1 MKPLQKIGWSLALL
15 MLVERLWKQ
24 WMVRR
29 FFRQPLPAAQTRT
42 GLVSIIQPILSGD
55 PTMPACLESNLR
67 LKSSIRLEFIWLVD
81 RDDEDG
87 QRFCQELRARYPE
100 QNIQLVITSP
110 APADCNP
117 KTFKLIEGSKVAQG
131 DVLCVLDDDT
141 MLPENGLDIVLPFL
155 DRPGVGLAFGLP
167 YYVNFSNIWSSM
179 VSVFVNSNSLLSYV
193 PYTTVTEPFTIN
205 GMFYVMRSEVL
216 DNMGGFAVME
226 HAYSDDFA
234 IAHLC
239 RMHGYKLAQTP
250 LCHGIST
257 QVRDGKHYMNL
268 LQRWFVSPRASI
280 LRHVSWSEQLVF
292 YLLVVLPA
300 LFPLF
305 LLLSLILRPSWSKL
319 CYTLLYF
326 GCNVTIIHQV
336 NKIYLRQSTPGH
348 RFWLVPIMLVL
359 VPVQMVIALF
369 SPQHVNWR
377 GHVMRIERDG
387 NLVYVRRRGR
397 GY

>member
-1 MKPLQKIGWSLALL
+1 MKLLQKIGWGLGLL
-15 MLVERLWKQ
+15 MLTERLWKQ
-24 WMVRR
+24 RMVRH

-42 GLVSIIQPILSGD
+42 GLVSIIQPVLSGD
-55 PTMPACLESNLR
+55 PTMPACLESSLR
-67 LKSSIRLEFIWLVD
+67 LKSSSQLEFIWLID
-81 RDDEDG
+81 RDDEEG
-87 QRFCQELRARYPE
+87 QRLCQALRARYPE
-100 QNIQLVITSP
+100 QDIQLVMVSP
-110 APADCNP
+110 PPENCNP
-117 KTFKLIEGSKVAQG
+117 KTFKLIAGREVARG

-155 DRPGVGLAFGLP
+155 DRPGIGLAFGLP

-179 VSVFVNSNSLLSYV
+179 VSVFVNSNSLLSYI

-216 DNMGGFAVME
+216 DSMGGFAAMK
-226 HAYSDDFA
+226 HAFSDDFA

-268 LQRWFVSPRASI
+268 MQRWFVSPRASI
-280 LRHVSWSEQLVF
+280 LQHVSWSEQLVF
-292 YLLVVLPA
+292 YLLVVLPT

-305 LLLSLILRPSWSKL
+305 LLLSLILRPSWAKL

-326 GCNVTIIHQV
+326 GCNQAIVHQL
-336 NKIYLRQSTPGH
+336 NKSYLRQATPGH
-348 RFWLVPIMLVL
+348 RFWLIPVMLVL
-359 VPVQMVIALF
+359 MPVQMLIALL
-369 SPQHVNWR
+369 SPQRVNWR
-377 GHVMRIERDG
+377 GNVVRIERDG
-387 NLVYVRRRGR
+387 NFVYMRRRVES
-397 GY
+397 